1 MDGEARREI
10 GATENCFSP
19 PKSTKSV
26 NLPLKVPRP
35 PDAIRDAIEMMRAGI
50 KGEVRSDD
58 VSRALYAT
66 DASLYEVTPLAVV
79 FPRSSDD
86 IRHVVGVAG
95 MFGVAVTPRGA
106 GTSLAGQA
114 VGPGI
119 IVDVGRYMT
128 EILEVDAAARTVRV
142 QPGVIRD
149 DLNRALKPHG
159 LFFAPET
166 STSNRAMIGGM
177 VGNNS
182 CGANSIRY
190 GTTRDH
196 VRSLRVVFSD
206 GEEHTL
212 GPLDAPDWAD
222 RSSRMDA
229 MGTGMRTLQRLVD
242 ENLPA
247 ISDAYPKS
255 SVKRRNTGF
264 ALDDLLGTHLTG
276 VANDADLA
284 RFFCGTEGTLGIAA
298 EMVLNLEPIP
308 QSTSLIASHFASVP
322 ESMRATVVAVEHA
335 PSAVELM
342 DKRILDLAALN
353 TEQDRNRWFL
363 EGDPGALLLIEV
375 DGPDHEAADAAAEQL
390 ITALESQ
397 SLGYAHVRIPRDR
410 ATSVW
415 ELRKA
420 GLGVLFGKPGDVKP
434 ITIVEDTAV
443 AVDDLPAYVDE
454 FIEIMRRHEAECV
467 FYGHASVGELH
478 LRPELNPKDPDD
490 IAKAE
495 AIAGEVADLVRKYR
509 GSLSGEHGDGRLRSP
524 FIGRAMT
531 DAVPGWLAEIK
542 HAFDPGGVFN
552 PGNIVDPAPMTDN
565 WRYHDAYI
573 DRSFETEFRYESSGG
588 LQQAVERCNGA
599 GVCRRSAE
607 AGGTMCP
614 SYMVTR
620 EERESTRG
628 RANLFRRL
636 IQDGPDALFGSTE
649 LHDALDLC
657 ISCKGCKSDCPA
669 SVDMATLKAELLQ
682 GRIDREGVP
691 FRSRSIASS
700 TEWAALAQRIPG
712 GALVANLL
720 QRVPPMSWLAA
731 AVLGLSKRRTPPA
744 IAARSFHAQARTL
757 LSQAPNDP
765 VGTVCL
771 YIDEFTD
778 RYEPSLGLAAIE
790 LLHAGGFAVVA
801 PVLGPSGRTY
811 LSKGLLREARACITH
826 NLRILKSVA
835 NVEAIVGVEPSA
847 VLTLLDE
854 GVDLL
859 KDDGDRETARAIAAK
874 TALVQDFVAA
884 ACTNGRWRGTWTDEA
899 RDIRLHGHCHQKA
912 QVGIDGTVDALQ
924 LPPNYRVSVIPSGC
938 CGMAG
943 SFGYEKEH
951 YDVSM
956 DIGELVL
963 FPAVRE
969 TPEGTLIAAPGTS
982 CRHQI
987 YDGTSRRALHPI
999 EILRNALGRS

>member
-1 MDGEARREI
+1 M
-10 GATENCFSP
+10 NQ
-19 PKSTKSV
+19 
-26 NLPLKVPRP
+26 PLKVPRT
-35 PDAIRDAIEMMRAGI
+35 PDAIRGAIEMMRAGI
-50 KGEVRSDD
+50 DGEVRSDD
-58 VSRALYAT
+58 VTRALYAT
-66 DASLYEVTPLAVV
+66 DASLYEVTPHAVA
-79 FPRSSDD
+79 FPRSSADVCH
-86 IRHVVGVAG
+86 IVRIAG
-95 MFGVAVTPRGA
+95 IFGLAVTPRGA

-119 IVDVGRYMT
+119 VIDVGRHMT
-128 EILEVDAAARTVRV
+128 KIFEVDAEARTVRV

-149 DLNRALKPHG
+149 DLNRAVAEHG

-196 VRSLRVVFSD
+196 VRSLNVVFCD

-212 GPLDAPDWAD
+212 GAMNAD
-222 RSSRMDA
+222 EWSARAARLDA
-229 MGTGMRTLQRLVD
+229 MGTGMRALERLVD

-247 ISDAYPKS
+247 ISAAFPKA

-264 ALDDLLGTHLTG
+264 PFDDLLGTHLTG
-276 VANDADLA
+276 AEKDADLA
-284 RFFCGTEGTLGIAA
+284 RFFCGTEGTLGIAT
-298 EMVLNLEPIP
+298 EMVLNLEQIP
-308 QSTSLIASHFASVP
+308 LATSLVASHFESVS
-322 ESMRATVVAVEHA
+322 ESMRATVAAVEHG

-353 TEQDRNRWFL
+353 AEQDRNRWFL
-363 EGDPGALLLIEV
+363 EGDPGALLIIEV
-375 DGPDHEAADAAAEQL
+375 HGATSEAADRAAEGL
-390 ITALESQ
+390 VRDLEAK
-397 SLGYAHVRIPRDR
+397 SLGYAHVRIPSDR
-410 ATSVW
+410 ARSVW

-443 AVDDLPAYVDE
+443 AVDDLPAFVDE
-454 FIEIMRRHEAECV
+454 FVGIMSTHEAECV

-478 LRPELNPKDPDD
+478 LRPELNPKDAGDVE
-490 IAKAE
+490 KAE

-531 DAVPGWLAEIK
+531 RQVPGWLAEIK
-542 HAFDPGGVFN
+542 YAFDPGGIFN
-552 PGNIVDPAPMTDN
+552 PGNIVDAAPMTDD
-565 WRYHDAYI
+565 WRYHESYV
-573 DRSFETEFRYESSGG
+573 DRTVPTEFHYETSGG
-588 LQQAVERCNGA
+588 FQQAVERCNGA

-614 SYMVTR
+614 SYMVTK

-636 IQDGPDALFGSTE
+636 IQQGPDALYGSDE
-649 LHDALDLC
+649 LHEALDLC
-657 ISCKGCKSDCPA
+657 LSCKGCKSDCPA

-682 GRIDREGVP
+682 GRIDRKGTP

-700 TEWAALAQRIPG
+700 TEWASLAQRIPG
-712 GALVANLL
+712 GAFFANVL
-720 QRVPPMSWLAA
+720 QRLPPMSWLGAGI
-731 AVLGLSKRRTPPA
+731 LGLSRKRTPPA

-757 LSQAPNDP
+757 LSVGPSDAT
-765 VGTVCL
+765 GTVCL
-771 YIDEFTD
+771 FVDEFTD
-778 RYEPSLGLAAIE
+778 RYEPELGLAAIE
-790 LLHAGGFAVVA
+790 LLHAGGFHVVA
-801 PVLGPSGRTY
+801 PELGPSGRTY
-811 LSKGLLREARACITH
+811 LSKGLVREARERITH
-826 NLRILKSVA
+826 NLRILERVDA
-835 NVEAIVGVEPSA
+835 VAIVGIEPSA

-854 GVDLL
+854 GIDLL
-859 KDDGDRETARAIAAK
+859 KDESDRASARSLAAK
-874 TALVQDFVAA
+874 TSLVQDFVASA
-884 ACTNGRWRGTWTDEA
+884 SARGQWRGTWTEDA

-912 QVGIDGTVDALQ
+912 QVGIEATVDALE
-924 LPPNYRVSVIPSGC
+924 LPPNYRVTVFPSGC

-943 SFGYEKEH
+943 SFGYEAEH
-951 YDVSM
+951 FDTSM
-956 DIGELVL
+956 SIGELVL
-963 FPAVRE
+963 FPAVRNAPVDV
-969 TPEGTLIAAPGTS
+969 TIAAPGTS

-987 YDGTSRRALHPI
+987 HDGTSRDAIHPVQ
-999 EILRNALGRS
+999 ILRNAIRQD